1 MSYEQMHAGA
11 PSPANGESPSE
22 SDTDAP
28 GGAAVVG
35 RATQIVAALVSLALL
50 AGVGVWGTKLVL
62 RDVSGVPVVRA
73 AEGPMRVAPEEPGG
87 QAAAHQGLAVNAV
100 AASGTAAPPA
110 EELLL
115 APTPVALAEE
125 DLALGALGDP
135 GPRAAAE
142 DAHLAE
148 APGAARE
155 PTRALRE
162 LATRIGA
169 EERPELPFGVKFEPA
184 RATPAPAALRVEE
197 PVAEEPVAEDAA
209 KAVDAAVEAVVAS
222 VLAGEAGEEAAAAP
236 EGAETPK
243 VVALP
248 GVPARSLRPRLRP
261 ENLDLS
267 TLSSASASAPARTEV
282 AEADPGTLPPG
293 TRLVQLG
300 AYESAEVARAEWGR
314 IAGRFDAYLTGKT
327 RVVER
332 AESGGRVFY
341 RLRAMGFED
350 LADARRFCA
359 ALMAANAD
367 CIPVVTR

>member
-11 PSPANGESPSE
+11 PSPALGESPSE
-22 SDTDAP
+22 SDADAP
-28 GGAAVVG
+28 GGAVAIG
-35 RATQIVAALVSLALL
+35 RATQIVAALVSLVLL

-73 AEGPMRVAPEEPGG
+73 AEGPMRIAPEEPGG

-125 DLALGALGDP
+125 DLALGALEDQGTRDS
-135 GPRAAAE
+135 AE

-148 APGAARE
+148 APGAVRE
-155 PTRALRE
+155 PTRALLE
-162 LATRIGA
+162 LATQIGA

-184 RATPAPAALRVEE
+184 RATPVPAALRVEE
-197 PVAEEPVAEDAA
+197 PAAEDAA
-209 KAVDAAVEAVVAS
+209 AQAVDAAVEAVVAA
-222 VLAGEAGEEAAAAP
+222 VVAGDAAKDAAGAPEAG
-236 EGAETPK
+236 ETPK

-248 GVPARSLRPRLRP
+248 GVPARSLRPRIRP

-267 TLSSASASAPARTEV
+267 TLSSASASAPARPEV
-282 AEADPGTLPPG
+282 AEADPETLPPG

-314 IAGRFDAYLTGKT
+314 IAGRFDAYLAGKT